1 MKRRDFLKTGLLSGA
16 GFALA
21 GLNPLTT
28 RRAEAAVTPFTIPL
42 NIPPVLSPTTSTSTA
57 DFYDLQIREAYAE
70 IIPGLQTRIIGFNGM
85 TPGPTIRARA
95 GRQTVMS
102 HYNGLPPTTLWNT
115 PGNCTIHLHGGHIP
129 ASEDGYPTD
138 YIRPG
143 ITRSYSYPNNQL
155 PTTLWYHDHCM
166 DFTGPHV
173 WYGMAGFYL
182 LSDDYEDSLGLPSGA
197 YEVPLVIQDRNFDAN
212 GQLVYTRNRMQ
223 GETGNTILVNGTIQP
238 YFNVATRRYRL
249 RVLNGS
255 NARFYRLALSNGAS
269 FQVLGMEGG
278 LLPRPVTVTS
288 LTLAPA
294 ERADIVIDFGSLA
307 VGTTIELRN
316 TLVGSTSSVYKI
328 MRFDVTRS
336 EADPSKVPANLR
348 ALTKLNPAQAVTTR
362 NFTISMMMGGGM
374 GGMGSGPMWVING
387 LGFDP
392 NRIDAQPKL
401 GTTEIWRFTNR
412 SGMAHPIHM
421 HDVMFQILD
430 INGAAPAAT
439 HAGWKDTVVVPA
451 MGNARVIARFED
463 YTGLYMFHCH
473 MLEHED
479 YMAMAQFKVVV

>member
-1 MKRRDFLKTGLLSGA
+1 MTI
-16 GFALA
+16 
-21 GLNPLTT
+21 T
-28 RRAEAAVTPFTIPL
+28 RRLMLKALSAGVLGAVTAPALLLPREVRAAVTPFSLPL
-42 NIPPVLSPTTSTSTA
+42 RIPPVLAPATSTSTA
-57 DFYDLQIREAYAE
+57 DYYDLQIREAYAE
-70 IIPGLQTRIIGFNGM
+70 IIPGQQTRIIGFNGM

-102 HYNGLPPTTLWNT
+102 HFNGLPPTTLWNT

-143 ITRSYSYPNNQL
+143 TTRSYTYPNNQL

-173 WYGMAGFYL
+173 WYGMAGLYL
-182 LSDDYEDSLGLPSGA
+182 LSDDYEDSLGLPNGA
-197 YEVPLVIQDRNFDAN
+197 YEVPLVLQDRNFDTS

-223 GETGNTILVNGTIQP
+223 GETGNTMLVNGTIQP
-238 YFNVATRRYRL
+238 YFNVATRRYRF

-269 FQVLGMEGG
+269 FRVLGMEGG
-278 LLPRPVTVTS
+278 LLPAPVTVTS

-307 VGTTIELRN
+307 VGTKVELRN
-316 TLVGSTSSVYKI
+316 TLVSSTNSVYKV
-328 MRFDVTRS
+328 MSFNVNRQET
-336 EADPSKVPANLR
+336 DPSKVPATLR
-348 ALTKLNPAQAVTTR
+348 PITKLNPAQAVITR
-362 NFTISMMMGGGM
+362 DFNISMMMGM
-374 GGMGSGPMWVING
+374 GNPMWVING
-387 LGFDP
+387 LGFDA
-392 NRIDAQPKL
+392 NRIDAFPKL

-421 HDVMFQILD
+421 HDVQFQILD
-430 INGAAPAAT
+430 INGVAPAAT
-439 HAGWKDTVVVPA
+439 HAGWKDVVIVPA
-451 MGNARVIARFED
+451 MGSARIVAKFED

-479 YMAMAQFKVVV
+479 YMAMAQFKVVA